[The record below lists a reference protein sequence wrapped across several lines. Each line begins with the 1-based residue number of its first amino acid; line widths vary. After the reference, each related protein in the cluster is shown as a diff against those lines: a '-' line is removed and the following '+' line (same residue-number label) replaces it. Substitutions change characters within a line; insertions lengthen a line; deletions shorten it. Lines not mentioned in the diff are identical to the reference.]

1 MYQMTYEITISEK
14 RKRFPVY
21 STPDRVIFD
30 GSITLDE
37 HTMDWLLACHIL
49 EAREI
54 VWQK

>member
-1 MYQMTYEITISEK
+1 MYEIVITDE

-21 STPDRVIFD
+21 STPDRVVFN
-30 GSITLDE
+30 GPITVDE
-37 HTMDWLLACHIL
+37 QTMDWLLACHIL

>member
-21 STPDRVIFD
+21 SIPDRVTFE
-30 GSITLDE
+30 GPITMDE
-37 HTMDWLLACHIL
+37 QVMDWLLACHIF